1 MGIVSALFVVL
12 LSISGLALHHSLS
25 LGLNARFTNSDLLL
39 NWYDI
44 EVPDIT
50 LSYTVDEHS
59 VSLIA
64 DALYFD
70 DIRMPGVFST
80 LQGLVGTSFGY
91 LAATDT
97 QLILISEAGELIEI
111 LGSVHGVP
119 QGIQHIQGS
128 SNSADGTVY
137 VSTRAAALQV
147 NLNTLQWVNAEASI
161 RSFNTLA
168 KLDGDKT
175 AAIQKDYGDSL
186 LSWERLILDIHS
198 GRVLGGM
205 GVFLVDLMAILFVLM
220 AMTGVWIWSRRR
232 S

>member
-59 VSLIA
+59 ISLIA

-70 DIRMPGVFST
+70 DIRIPGMFST

-91 LAATDT
+91 L
-97 QLILISEAGELIEI
+97 
-111 LGSVHGVP
+111 
-119 QGIQHIQGS
+119 
-128 SNSADGTVY
+128 GTVY
-137 VSTRAAALQV
+137 VSTREAALQV